1 MKRFMTV
8 LLVLSLFKVG
18 AAGAATP
25 TSTTNNNSKILFG
38 NTSSKSTG
46 LNQVL
51 ALLVGPQG
59 RPGPVG
65 LSGPRGF
72 QGLNGQD
79 GLPGAPGVAGPAGP
93 AGATG
98 ATGPQGPAGPAGADG
113 AAGVGGVGGGGFGQ
127 GAALVNSC
135 DDSVTVSFTSYFSAG
150 TFALDTI
157 TVGDLAAACSGKTLN
172 LLFTMNTAS
181 SGSFGPYANGNTIK
195 CTGAY
200 TYTVPSGQSSTQITI
215 ANNNMACTNMTTST
229 SLGSDLR
236 KIGARDFASVVGL
249 EFLGV

>member
-1 MKRFMTV
+1 MTV

-113 AAGVGGVGGGGFGQ
+113 AAGSGSGGSSSL
-127 GAALVNSC
+127 A
-135 DDSVTVSFTSYFSAG
+135 AG
-150 TFALDTI
+150 TF
-157 TVGDLAAACSGKTLN
+157 TVGACDNSITAAFTSHFVSGEFSLDSVIMRDVDSACSGKTVN
-172 LLFTMNTAS
+172 LYFTMNAAS
-181 SGSFGPYANGNTIK
+181 SGTFGPYASGDVIK
-195 CTGAY
+195 CTDTIAAISSGTSA
-200 TYTVPSGQSSTQITI
+200 TVTI
-215 ANNNMACTNMTTST
+215 ANTDATCVNTTSAVN
-229 SLGSDLR
+229 LGNNLR
-236 KIGARDFASVVGL
+236 KVGARDFHSVVGL
-249 EFLGV
+249 EML

>member
-1 MKRFMTV
+1 MTV

-25 TSTTNNNSKILFG
+25 TSDTKDNSKIIFG
-38 NTSSKSTG
+38 NTASKSSG

-72 QGLNGQD
+72 QGINGQN
-79 GLPGAPGVAGPAGP
+79 GLPGAPGPAGP

-98 ATGPQGPAGPAGADG
+98 ATGATGPAGPAGADG
-113 AAGVGGVGGGGFGQ
+113 VGGSGGGGFGQ
-127 GAALVNSC
+127 GAALVDSC
-135 DDSVTVSFTSYFSAG
+135 DNSVSISLTSHFASG
-150 TFALDTI
+150 TFALNTVTI
-157 TVGDLAAACSGKTLN
+157 GDLAAACSGKTLN

-181 SGSFGPYANGNTIK
+181 SGSFGPYSNGDIIK

-200 TYTVPSGQSSTQITI
+200 TFSVPSGQTSTQITI
-215 ANNNMACTNMTTST
+215 ANTNMACTNMTTST
-229 SLGSDLR
+229 SMGSDLR